1 MYISNLLNTISKCMD
16 GNTQSYYLYVW
27 LHIFYLIAWR
37 SFGQFFL
44 LGASE
49 ETKRKNCISLFFF
62 LDVPAFVIYHLKTII
77 GKLEA
82 IGMIFHMDIF
92 VSSVSFHFCQF
103 NRSSSCFCFFF
114 LFLMIIFRHFYHFY
128 HLPKW
133 LRHCFA
139 YSYPTKFIVYIVS
152 VCVYM

>member
-114 LFLMIIFRHFYHFY
+114 CSWWSFLDIFIIFIIYQNG
-128 HLPKW
+128 
-133 LRHCFA
+133 CD
-139 YSYPTKFIVYIVS
+139 TVS
-152 VCVYM
+152 LILIQRNL